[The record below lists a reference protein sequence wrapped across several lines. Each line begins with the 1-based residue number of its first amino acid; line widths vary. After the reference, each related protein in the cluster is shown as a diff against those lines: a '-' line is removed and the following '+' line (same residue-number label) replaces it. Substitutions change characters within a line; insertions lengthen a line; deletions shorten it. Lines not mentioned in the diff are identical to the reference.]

1 MKNTK
6 FETSNGWVF
15 NLRPNNIQQ
24 AYSFDVVLSDRDC
37 KTLSGM
43 MLRIAELEAENERM
57 REALVTFADEDN
69 WDSYIEEYSDDSY
82 GTEWRWITYGV
93 PSYIARCA
101 LESEG

>member
-43 MLRIAELEAENERM
+43 MLRIAELEAENKELEAENERLKNEKD
-57 REALVTFADEDN
+57 EAIMYAAGLEVALKLQGKED
-69 WDSYIEEYSDDSY
+69 I
-82 GTEWRWITYGV
+82 
-93 PSYIARCA
+93 
-101 LESEG
+101 